1 MSTLFYR
8 ISVPASFSSDI
19 CYACVRVCA
28 VRLSVSDWVSRMSA
42 KSFYILLGVP
52 RTASHE
58 EIDHAYKLLAKK
70 THPDL
75 FDQVRQ
81 RAEWEAANEAF
92 KELNHAR
99 SVLLSSDLRA
109 KHDAELLGAALPGGN
124 VDPPEPQPSPSA
136 SGSAKL
142 HRSVGTIM
150 GATGFILGGFS
161 SHHWFPFWSMFS
173 GVLIYWFGFKAGGV
187 LALVLGFLMSLV

>member
-1 MSTLFYR
+1 MS
-8 ISVPASFSSDI
+8 P
-19 CYACVRVCA
+19 
-28 VRLSVSDWVSRMSA
+28 
-42 KSFYILLGVP
+42 KSLYTLLGVS
-52 RTASHE
+52 RTASHD
-58 EIDHAYKLLAKK
+58 EIDQAYKLLAKK

-109 KHDAELLGAALPGGN
+109 RHDAELLGVALPGGN
-124 VDPPEPQPSPSA
+124 VDSSVPQHSSSA
-136 SGSAKL
+136 SGFSNL

-150 GATGFILGGFS
+150 GAVGFILGGFS
-161 SHHWFPFWSMFS
+161 SSHWFPFWSMFS
-173 GVLIYWFGFKAGGV
+173 GIFIYWFGFKAGGI
-187 LALVLGFLMSLV
+187 LALVLGFLMSLVK